1 MIKII
6 YQSGIYQLKS
16 KQVIHAGIEK
26 VWQYFSKPEN
36 LNHLTP
42 KDMSFKITCEVD
54 KEMYPGQIISYQIEI
69 LPRIVCSW
77 VTEITHVKPKSFFV
91 DEQRCGPYKIW
102 HHEHRFIALND
113 HKVEMYDI
121 VTYKLPMGLL
131 GRLIA
136 GKSLQKRVRKIFT
149 YRYEKV
155 SEIFS
160 T

>member
-1 MIKII
+1 MIKIL
-6 YQSGIYQLKS
+6 YQSGIYQLYS
-16 KQVIHAGIEK
+16 KQIIQAGIEE

-42 KDMSFKITCEVD
+42 KDMNFKITCAID
-54 KEMYPGQIISYQIEI
+54 RKMYPGQIISYKIEI

-102 HHEHRFIALND
+102 HHEHHFTVLNN
-113 HKVEMYDI
+113 HKVEMRDI
-121 VTYKLPMGLL
+121 VTYKLPMGLF
-131 GRLIA
+131 GRLFA
-136 GKSLQKRVRKIFT
+136 GSSVQQRVKKIFA

-155 SEIFS
+155 EEIFAI
-160 T
+160 